1 MYQVENDVLCKSE
14 LYQNLMEDKRI
25 FSSQQAREIRQ
36 NLEHLGAL
44 PELENHHNWATL
56 CIGYCFAKGF
66 NKNHEKLSITPNTK
80 GYEIL
85 SFKTCFQDHSYLWLA
100 VLNESLF
107 KLHSRPV
114 TKDDLYQYIQ
124 QLWHVGAVGLWEHWE
139 KCKGFKESD
148 LEARQLFLQELAN
161 LAARNITSQEIK
173 TNTSQLKGTLLSEN
187 NKKIDINELEK
198 ALKTLSIPVKSIN
211 FIFHGVR
218 YDIYEIELLKFLELS
233 KKHSALCSALG
244 VSASNLIISQNYGK
258 SFSYQL
264 KVLRDSSDWI
274 NLDKDVFE
282 SALRKFNNKQN
293 FILPICIG
301 VSEDGEAIF
310 NDLTSA
316 PHLLVAGTTGSGKSV
331 TNRAILQSLFTLSDD
346 NSKIEVAI
354 LDPKKVDYKQ
364 FENEQNLYSR
374 KIIDNSK
381 EMLNFL
387 KDTVAEMENRY
398 NLMSELGVDNW
409 IRLREKKNLP
419 YRIVLVDELAD
430 LLAVNKEVEGLLT
443 RLAQKARAAGIHLIL
458 STQRPDAA
466 TLVGT
471 LRSNIPSRI
480 AMKVQKSTE
489 STIILDEIGA
499 ENLLG
504 KGDHLIKWV
513 GDQTY
518 FAHSYN
524 I

>member
-1 MYQVENDVLCKSE
+1 MYQIDNNSLWKSE
-14 LYQNLMEDKRI
+14 LYQSLMQDKRI
-25 FSSQQAREIRQ
+25 FSSIEAKEIRQ
-36 NLEHLGAL
+36 KLEHLGAL
-44 PELENHHNWATL
+44 PELENHYNWATL
-56 CIGYCFAKGF
+56 CIGYCFSKGL
-66 NKNHEKLSITPNTK
+66 NKDNERLSMNSNTK

-85 SFKTCFQDHSYLWLA
+85 SFKTCFQDNSYLWLA
-100 VLNESLF
+100 VLSESLF
-107 KLHSRPV
+107 RLHNKPV
-114 TKDDLYQYIQ
+114 TKDDLYQHIQ
-124 QLWHVGAVGLWEHWE
+124 QLWHLGAIELWQHWE
-139 KCKGFKESD
+139 KCKDFKESD

-161 LAARNITSQEIK
+161 LATKNIPPQTIK
-173 TNTSQLKGTLLSEN
+173 TNISQPISEN
-187 NKKIDINELEK
+187 IKKTDIKELEK
-198 ALKTLSIPVKSIN
+198 ALKTLSIPFKSIN
-211 FIFHGVR
+211 FISRGVR

-233 KKHSALCSALG
+233 KKHLALCSALG
-244 VSASNLIISQNYGK
+244 VSGPNLIISQNYGK
-258 SFSYQL
+258 PFSYQL
-264 KVLRDSSDWI
+264 KVLRDGSDWI
-274 NLDKDVFE
+274 NLTKEAFE
-282 SALRKFNNKQN
+282 SALRKFDNKQN

-331 TNRAILQSLFTLSDD
+331 TTRAILQSLFTLNDD
-346 NSKIEVAI
+346 NRKIEVAI

-364 FENEQNLYSR
+364 FENEQNLYR
-374 KIIDNSK
+374 KKIIDNPK
-381 EMLNFL
+381 EMLSLL
-387 KDTVAEMENRY
+387 KETVAEMDKRY
-398 NLMSELGVDNW
+398 SIMSELGVDSW
-409 IRLREKKNLP
+409 IRLREKKELP
-419 YRIVLVDELAD
+419 YKIVLVDELAD
-430 LLAVNKEVEGLLT
+430 LLAVNKDVEDLLT

-489 STIILDEIGA
+489 STIILDEVGA
-499 ENLLG
+499 EHLLG

-513 GDQTY
+513 GEQTY

>member
-1 MYQVENDVLCKSE
+1 MYQIDNDSLWNSE
-14 LYQNLMEDKRI
+14 LYQSLMEDKRI

-36 NLEHLGAL
+36 DLEHLGAL

-56 CIGYCFAKGF
+56 CIGYCFAKGLNE
-66 NKNHEKLSITPNTK
+66 NKEKLRMTPSTK

-85 SFKTCFQDHSYLWLA
+85 SFKTCFQDNSYLWLA
-100 VLNESLF
+100 VLSESLF
-107 KLHSRPV
+107 RLHNKPV

-124 QLWHVGAVGLWEHWE
+124 QLWHVGATELWEHWE
-139 KCKGFKESD
+139 KCKQFKESD

-161 LAARNITSQEIK
+161 LAAKNITSQKVK
-173 TNTSQLKGTLLSEN
+173 TSSSQVVSEN
-187 NKKIDINELEK
+187 SKKIDIQELEK
-198 ALKTLSIPVKSIN
+198 AFETLNIPFKFIN
-211 FIFHGVR
+211 FISRGVR

-233 KKHSALCSALG
+233 KKHPALCSALG

-274 NLDKDVFE
+274 NLNKDDFE
-282 SALRKFNNKQN
+282 SALRKFNNNQS

-331 TNRAILQSLFTLSDD
+331 TTRAILQSLFTLNDD

-364 FENEQNLYSR
+364 FENEQNLYSK
-374 KIIDNSK
+374 KIIDNPK
-381 EMLNFL
+381 EMLSFL
-387 KDTVAEMENRY
+387 KETVAEMENRY

-409 IRLREKKNLP
+409 IRLRENKKLP

-430 LLAVNKEVEGLLT
+430 LLAVNKDVEALLT

-513 GDQTY
+513 GEHTY